1 MLARSIG
8 GFDRVYEIG
17 RIIRNEGISRILI
30 SWHVRPLKKHNDD
43 ISTTIDKIICIL
55 VENLHYFLER

>member
-1 MLARSIG
+1 MLAKSIG

-17 RIIRNEGISRILI
+17 RIFRNEGISTILI

-43 ISTTIDKIICIL
+43 ISTTIEEIISIL
-55 VENLHYFLER
+55 VETFIKPFH